1 MPQDHFGESVAV
13 LYDESWRACPTSRCG
28 RRRRPFWVNLQSPRK
43 LMPRERRSG
52 LVAPAASSLYRDPA
66 GDSKGLV
73 DVMAMAR
80 QERTE
85 MADFLASLRLE

>member
-1 MPQDHFGESVAV
+1 M
-13 LYDESWRACPTSRCG
+13 
-28 RRRRPFWVNLQSPRK
+28 
-43 LMPRERRSG
+43 
-52 LVAPAASSLYRDPA
+52 APAASSLYRDPA